1 MGLIKFHISKIDKD
15 KWDQCV
21 QDVADIRAGKI
32 KLPIAKDGEPGF
44 SHNDFSDEY
53 RSKLDSI
60 EWYAN
65 KYVHPATHPASMI
78 TGLAQ
83 VAYSGDYNH
92 LLNKPSSIPANGG
105 NSDTVNGVRVTIS
118 DTAPDNPKINKELWI
133 EPATTLHYIYTDK
146 GWVACSA
153 VWK

>member
-1 MGLIKFHISKIDKD
+1 MGLIKFHISKLDKD

-21 QDVADIRAGKI
+21 RDVADIRSGRI
-32 KLPIAKDGEPGF
+32 KLPVARDGEPGF
-44 SHNDFSDEY
+44 SHNDFSNEY
-53 RSKLDSI
+53 RRKLDSI
-60 EWYAN
+60 EWSAN
-65 KYVHPATHPASMI
+65 RYIHPPTHPASMI

-92 LLNKPSSIPANGG
+92 LLNKPSSLPANGG
-105 NSDTVNGVRVTIS
+105 NSATVNGVRVTIN
-118 DTAPDNPKINKELWI
+118 TNAPSNPKIDKELWI
-133 EPATTLHYIYTDK
+133 NPSNALPYIYTNK

>member
-1 MGLIKFHISKIDKD
+1 MGLIKFHISKLDKD

-21 QDVADIRAGKI
+21 RDVADIRSGRI
-32 KLPIAKDGEPGF
+32 KLPIARDGEPGF
-44 SHNDFSDEY
+44 SHNDFSNEY
-53 RSKLDSI
+53 RRKLDSI
-60 EWYAN
+60 EWSAN
-65 KYVHPATHPASMI
+65 RYIHPPTHPASMI

-92 LLNKPSSIPANGG
+92 LLNKPSSLPANGG
-105 NSDTVNGVRVTIS
+105 NSATVNGVRVTIN
-118 DTAPDNPKINKELWI
+118 TNAPSNPKIDKELWI
-133 EPATTLHYIYTDK
+133 NPSNALPYIYTNK

>member
-15 KWDQCV
+15 KWDQSV

-32 KLPIAKDGEPGF
+32 KLPIARDGEPGF
-44 SHNDFSDEY
+44 SHNDFSNEY
-53 RSKLDSI
+53 RRKLDSI
-60 EWYAN
+60 EWGAN
-65 KYVHPATHPASMI
+65 KYIHPPTHPASMI

-92 LLNKPSSIPANGG
+92 LLNKPSSLPADGG
-105 NSDTVNGVRVTIS
+105 NSATVNGVRVTINNN
-118 DTAPDNPKINKELWI
+118 APPNPKIDKELWI
-133 EPATTLHYIYTDK
+133 NPSNALPYIYTNK